1 MERLDFCNVLSKA
14 QIEEMAMSDEYEV
27 VKEVQVR
34 SPFQKPNTIRH
45 LGITD

>member
-1 MERLDFCNVLSKA
+1 MRGVVDFCNVLSKA

-34 SPFQKPNTIRH
+34 LPPALILRSFV
-45 LGITD
+45 